1 MNLEIRECGS
11 RECKEMNRVYYHI
24 FKNGT
29 KHLVMLCPIH
39 RYVGLPYESG
49 LNIPYYNKNDASIET
64 LTKETIRIAKQAAKQ
79 KKIARGMSAKQL
91 LSM

>member
-1 MNLEIRECGS
+1 MNLEIRECS
-11 RECKEMNRVYYHI
+11 SKDCSEMNRTYYHI

-29 KHLVMLCPIH
+29 QHLVMLCPIH

-49 LNIPYYNKNDASIET
+49 LDIPYYNKNDVSIET
-64 LTKETIRIAKQAAKQ
+64 IKAETLRVRKQAKQQ
-79 KKIARGMSAKQL
+79 KTMSAKQL